1 MERQADIPYLERVYA
16 SPLFPTYVE
25 EMNARLET
33 EARLR
38 REFYEMITEDD
49 KAEFINGEV
58 IYHSPVMLRHT
69 RAAKNLLV
77 LLEAHVTGRALGFV
91 GYEKMMI
98 SLSRNDYEPDIV
110 FFGPDKA
117 DAFTPQQMH
126 FPAPDLVVEVLSP
139 STEARDRGI
148 KFEDYAAHGVGEY
161 WLVDPDA
168 ETVEQYRLAGE
179 SFELIMKSRTGEI
192 ESAVVAGFVIPV
204 RAAFDEAVYQA
215 TLRRLMAA

>member
-1 MERQADIPYLERVYA
+1 MIQPSRRSLHCTRRVTVCLNISHLRLPPRAGLVYNRARGETMERQADIPYLERVYA

-38 REFYEMITEDD
+38 REFYEMITEED

-91 GYEKMMI
+91 GYEKMM
-98 SLSRNDYEPDIV
+98 
-110 FFGPDKA
+110 
-117 DAFTPQQMH
+117 
-126 FPAPDLVVEVLSP
+126 
-139 STEARDRGI
+139 
-148 KFEDYAAHGVGEY
+148 
-161 WLVDPDA
+161 
-168 ETVEQYRLAGE
+168 
-179 SFELIMKSRTGEI
+179 
-192 ESAVVAGFVIPV
+192 
-204 RAAFDEAVYQA
+204 
-215 TLRRLMAA
+215 